1 MTVFAKS
8 NSTETV
14 RPIVVTFQ
22 DQFIFG
28 RLRCS
33 LLLPYSNSG
42 QVTRFKPT
50 ASVYSRTFEV
60 DGSFGTS
67 SLTNTNEHATT
78 NNPFSSH
85 FSRFSTTPSAAAL
98 RYLQRKYRAY
108 SITVLCL
115 PCHIFVSNC
124 MNITFTFS
132 TICIGANCISKVKI
146 STDN

>member
-22 DQFIFG
+22 DRFNFG

-67 SLTNTNEHATT
+67 SLTNTNEHAST

-85 FSRFSTTPSAAAL
+85 FLDFQQRQVLLLCASSTEVQSIQHSSVVPSMSYICKQFNEYYFHFQY
-98 RYLQRKYRAY
+98 YLYWHKLYQ
-108 SITVLCL
+108 
-115 PCHIFVSNC
+115 
-124 MNITFTFS
+124 
-132 TICIGANCISKVKI
+132 
-146 STDN
+146 

>member
-33 LLLPYSNSG
+33 RLLPYSNSG

-67 SLTNTNEHATT
+67 RLTNTNEHAST

-85 FSRFSTTPSAAAL
+85 VSRFSYSFIYS
-98 RYLQRKYRAY
+98 RYRAY
-108 SITVLCL
+108 SIAVLYL
-115 PCHIFVSNC
+115 PCHIFVSNL